1 MPTEG
6 RDPDLHEVRKVA
18 RARGLAESLPTPQG
32 TVEKLQNSLQAKAKA
47 EPAFRF
53 YSLWDKVCRLDVLQE
68 AYRRCEQNAGAAGAD
83 GETFEAIESRGLA
96 TWLVELRE
104 ELCAG
109 KYRTQTLLRVWIPKS
124 NGGQRPLSI
133 PTIRDRVVETAMLL
147 VLTPI
152 FEEDL
157 LPNQYG
163 FRPRMDAKMAVRRAF
178 WHITK
183 YGKREIV
190 DADLSDYFSTIP
202 HGQLMRCIARRIADG
217 QVLSVI
223 KAWLTAGVVERD
235 GDRQW
240 RTTESR
246 DRKRGAAQ
254 GSPISPLMA
263 NLYFRRF
270 LLAWEQHGYR
280 DQYRAFV
287 VNYGDDL
294 VICCKPGNGA
304 AAMQAMRRLMTRLGL
319 TVNETKTRLVT
330 IPEGTFTFLGYETG
344 QFYGKGGVPYIG
356 TKPSRKAIKR
366 ALKEIHD
373 MTSKRWNCTS
383 PEERVKKINSFL
395 RGWAGYFDQGPV
407 MPAYKLV
414 RRYTERRIRRWLVGK
429 RGQRGTGY
437 RQYSDEYLYK
447 TLGLYMLPWKY
458 ADLPRAKAC

>member
-1 MPTEG
+1 
-6 RDPDLHEVRKVA
+6 VA
-18 RARGLAESLPTPQG
+18 RARGLAESLPTPQE

-53 YSLWDKVCRLDVLQE
+53 YSLWDKVCRMDVLQE
-68 AYRRCEQNAGAAGAD
+68 AYRRCEQNAGAAGVD
-83 GETFEAIESRGLA
+83 GETFKTIESRGLA

-104 ELCAG
+104 ELCIG
-109 KYRTQTLLRVWIPKS
+109 KYRPQALLRVWIPKS

-133 PTIRDRVVETAMLL
+133 PTIRDRTVETAMLL

-163 FRPRMDAKMAVRRAF
+163 FRPKMDAKMAIRQAF
-178 WHITK
+178 WHITR
-183 YGKREIV
+183 YGRRDVV

-202 HGQLMRCIARRIADG
+202 QGQLMRCVARRVADG
-217 QVLSVI
+217 RVLSVI
-223 KAWLTAGVVERD
+223 KAWLTVAVVERTRH
-235 GDRQW
+235 RQW
-240 RTTESR
+240 RTTEAR

-254 GSPISPLMA
+254 GAPISPLMA

-280 DQYRAFV
+280 DRFTAHV

-294 VICCKPGNGA
+294 VICCKPGNGG
-304 AAMQAMRRLMTRLGL
+304 AAMQTMRHLMTRLGL

-344 QFYGKGGVPYIG
+344 QFYGWGGVPYIG
-356 TKPSRKAIKR
+356 TIPSRKAIKR
-366 ALKEIHD
+366 AIGEIHD
-373 MTSKRWNCTS
+373 MTSTRWNYTN
-383 PEERVKKINSFL
+383 PEERVKEINSFL

-414 RRYTERRIRRWLVGK
+414 RKYTERRIRRWLMGK
-429 RGQRGTGY
+429 HGQRGTGY
-437 RQYSDEYLYK
+437 RQYPDEYLHK
-447 TLGLYMLPWKY
+447 TLGLYILPRKY
-458 ADLPRAKAC
+458 ADLPRAKACQCR